1 MLCREYPPNSA
12 GANLERA
19 ADLEHAIAF
28 GVHRKNLLVDRCIL
42 DDGPAELLA
51 LSTCPREAR
60 IDAFNND

>member
-28 GVHRKNLLVDRCIL
+28 GVHLY
-42 DDGPAELLA
+42 AQLA
-51 LSTCPREAR
+51 
-60 IDAFNND
+60 